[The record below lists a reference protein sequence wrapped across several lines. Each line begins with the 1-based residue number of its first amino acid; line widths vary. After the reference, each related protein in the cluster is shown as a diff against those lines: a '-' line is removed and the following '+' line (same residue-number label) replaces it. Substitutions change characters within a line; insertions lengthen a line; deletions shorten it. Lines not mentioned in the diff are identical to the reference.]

1 MKYEYKTATG
11 IIVVEIT
18 EDWCEVLKELDRKE
32 QNNEHKET
40 RRHSTLNNGIDDY
53 EWLAVDDEDLADL
66 FREPTI
72 KEKLNSALEQLNE
85 QQKAL
90 INALFYK
97 NKTQVEYAAELGVT
111 QGAISQRLAVI
122 IKKLKKLL
130 EKS

>member
-1 MKYEYKTATG
+1 MKYEYITASG
-11 IIVVEIT
+11 IEQIEIS
-18 EDWCEVLKELDRKE
+18 EEWYEILAEFDRKE
-32 QNNEHKET
+32 QNNNHTET
-40 RRHSTLNNGIDDY
+40 RRHSTLNNNIDDY
-53 EWLAVDDEDLADL
+53 EWLAVDDENLAEL

-90 INALFYK
+90 INALFYQ

-111 QGAISQRLAVI
+111 QGAISQRLKVI

-130 EKS
+130 EKT

>member
-18 EDWCEVLKELDRKE
+18 DEWCEVLKELDRKE

-40 RRHSTLNNGIDDY
+40 RRHSTLNNSIDDY
-53 EWLAVDDEDLADL
+53 EWLAVDDENLADL

-90 INALFYK
+90 INALFYQ
-97 NKTQVEYAAELGVT
+97 NKTQVEYAAELGIT

-122 IKKLKKLL
+122 TKKLKNLL
-130 EKS
+130 EKT

>member
-11 IIVVEIT
+11 ISVIEIT
-18 EDWCEVLKELDRKE
+18 DEWCEVLKELDRKE

-40 RRHSTLNNGIDDY
+40 RRHSSLNNGIDDY
-53 EWLAVDDEDLADL
+53 EWLSVDDESLAEL
-66 FREPTI
+66 FREPTL

-85 QQKAL
+85 QQTALIKAL
-90 INALFYK
+90 YYQ
-97 NKTQVEYAAELGVT
+97 NKTQAEYATELGIT

-122 IKKLKKLL
+122 IKKLKKFL